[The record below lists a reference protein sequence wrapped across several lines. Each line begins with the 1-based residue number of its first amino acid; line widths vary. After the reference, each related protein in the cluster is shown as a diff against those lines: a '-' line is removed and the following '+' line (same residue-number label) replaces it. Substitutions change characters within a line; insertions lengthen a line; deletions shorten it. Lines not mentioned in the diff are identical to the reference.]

1 MRGFFCKYS
10 KYYKQVLVIG
20 VPILLGQLGVI
31 VTGFVDTMMV
41 GQYSTDA
48 LAASSFVNSLFNLM
62 NIVCLGFS
70 YGLTPI
76 VGGYFSKGENR
87 RIGEVV
93 KTSLLLNLAFGLL
106 CGLFMCMAYVFLD
119 EMGQPEE
126 LLPLMRP
133 YYVVI
138 FLSMFPVVLVNVL
151 RQFTDGITD
160 TKLGMIILL
169 VGNFLNII
177 GNWLLI
183 YGNCGFPEWGLYGAG
198 VSTLVARVV
207 MLVAYIAC
215 LCKMRRYKEFM
226 NGFIDGI
233 VQKADMLYI
242 SRLSL
247 PIAMQMGM
255 ETAIFTFAAI
265 LVGWFG
271 ADSLA
276 AYQVI
281 LSFGTIGFMVYYSFG
296 ASMSIMIANYSG
308 VGDINQVRK
317 SAAAGY
323 HIILFSAVIASV
335 TVLLAG
341 DKVFRLLTN
350 DTNVI
355 EIAVTLIVPWIIYQ
369 FGDATQIA
377 YANALRGVK
386 CVMPVMR
393 YACVAYILV
402 GIPVAYLFAFP
413 FSGGVVGVFLSFAV
427 SLFVA
432 GVLFMKRFYKEI
444 AY

>member
-1 MRGFFCKYS
+1 MQNFFKKYG
-10 KYYKQVLVIG
+10 KYYKQVLLIG
-20 VPILLGQLGVI
+20 IPILLGQLGVI

-41 GQYSTDA
+41 GRYSTDA
-48 LAASSFVNSLFNLM
+48 LASSSFVNNLFNLM

-76 VGGYFSKGENR
+76 VGEYFSKGENK
-87 RIGEVV
+87 RIGEIV
-93 KTSLLLNLAFGLL
+93 KTSLLLNFAFALV
-106 CGLFMCMAYVFLD
+106 CGLVMVVLYVFLD
-119 EMGQPEE
+119 EMGQPAE
-126 LLPLMRP
+126 LLPLMKP

-138 FLSMFPVVLVNVL
+138 LISMFPVVLVNVL

-160 TKLGMIILL
+160 TKIGMIILL
-169 VGNFLNII
+169 GGNLLNIV

-183 YGNCGFPEWGLYGAG
+183 YGKCGFPEWGLFGAG
-198 VSTLVARVV
+198 VSTLVARIV
-207 MLVAYIAC
+207 MLVAYVFF
-215 LCKMRRYKEFM
+215 LCKMRRYKKFVR
-226 NGFIDGI
+226 GFTDGI
-233 VQKADMLYI
+233 VQKADALTI
-242 SRLSL
+242 NKISL

-308 VGDINQVRK
+308 VNDMKQVRK
-317 SAAAGY
+317 SATAGY
-323 HIILFSAVIASV
+323 HVILFSAVLASV
-335 TVLLAG
+335 VVILAG
-341 DKVFRLLTN
+341 DAAFRMLTN
-350 DTNVI
+350 DENVI
-355 EIAVTLIVPWIIYQ
+355 KIACSLIVPWVIYQ
-369 FGDATQIA
+369 LGDATQVA

-393 YACVAYILV
+393 YAFVAYILV
-402 GIPVAYLFAFP
+402 GISSAYVCAFP
-413 FSGGVVGVFLSFAV
+413 LNGGVVGIFLSFAI

-432 GVLFMKRFYKEI
+432 GVLFMRRFYKEI
-444 AY
+444 SL